1 MIARPSN
8 SQHHSMLPAADSLQ
22 SAPRVC
28 SAAPIPPWP
37 LSGRRSTVAARG
49 HSHFPPCVCARARAC
64 VCVDP
69 RSQRPRGSRH
79 LLCSAGVQGD
89 LGRPGLGLAT
99 RTHGRADVPSPL
111 AGSVCEA
118 GRIAVRVLPR
128 GTGMSASPPSL
139 RPEGDSELLA
149 VANCSY
155 GPLVSAC
162 G

>member
-1 MIARPSN
+1 MNAIEFSASFDAPRGR
-8 SQHHSMLPAADSLQ
+8 LPA
-22 SAPRVC
+22 VC
-28 SAAPIPPWP
+28 STGLLCRPYSSLAAQRPA
-37 LSGRRSTVAARG
+37 LDRRSQRPQP
-49 HSHFPPCVCARARAC
+49 FPPCVCARAREY